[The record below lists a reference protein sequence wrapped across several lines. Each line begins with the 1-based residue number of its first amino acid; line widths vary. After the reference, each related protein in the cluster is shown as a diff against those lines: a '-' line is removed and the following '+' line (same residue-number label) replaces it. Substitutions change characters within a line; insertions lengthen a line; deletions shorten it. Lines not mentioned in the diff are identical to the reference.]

1 MTSALQPILSG
12 LVTVT
17 HRITRIA
24 ATSTGD
30 STSPAI
36 WRTLGVLGTEG
47 PMRLGQLAVASRV
60 SQPTMTKLIAGLV
73 ENEWVKRIADSS
85 DARAWQIAIA
95 PKGDTALSEWR
106 TRIGVAMEPFFAD
119 TTDEERE
126 ILARAVEIIA
136 QRTRPA
142 HLNSSTPAHEMV
154 SA

>member
-47 PMRLGQLAVASRV
+47 PMRLGQLAVVSRV
-60 SQPTMTKLIAGLV
+60 SQPTMTKLIHGLADDELV
-73 ENEWVKRIADSS
+73 RRIADVDDS
-85 DARAWQIAIA
+85 RAWLIAIT
-95 PKGDTALSEWR
+95 PKGTEALAEWKGQLATALGHLFDDLDDDEWR
-106 TRIGVAMEPFFAD
+106 VLDHAAQLLSTRVASEA
-119 TTDEERE
+119 
-126 ILARAVEIIA
+126 
-136 QRTRPA
+136 
-142 HLNSSTPAHEMV
+142 V

>member
-30 STSPAI
+30 ATSPAI
-36 WRTLGVLGTEG
+36 WRTLSVLGMEG
-47 PMRLGQLAVASRV
+47 PMRLGQLATASRV

-73 ENEWVKRIADSS
+73 ESEWVKRIADTS

-95 PKGDTALSEWR
+95 PKGEAALADWR
-106 TRIGVAMEPFFAD
+106 TRIGEAMEPFFTD
-119 TTDEERE
+119 TTEAERE
-126 ILARAVEIIA
+126 ILARAVDIIA
-136 QRTRPA
+136 ERTRPA
-142 HLNSSTPAHEMV
+142 SVLHSIPAHEMV
-154 SA
+154 NA